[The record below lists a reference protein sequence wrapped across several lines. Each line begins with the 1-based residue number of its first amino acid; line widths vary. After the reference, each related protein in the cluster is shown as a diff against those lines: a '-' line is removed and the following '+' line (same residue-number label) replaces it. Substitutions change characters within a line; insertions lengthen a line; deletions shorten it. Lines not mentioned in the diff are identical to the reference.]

1 LKEKLLEFRSEG
13 VIHKK
18 FKATSVGYDWN
29 TFPMKLY
36 QIGKRLFW
44 DPAKIDFSKDKEDWK
59 KLSKD
64 EKNYLLN
71 IVSLFMAG
79 EEAVAVDITP
89 LISTMINEGRVEDV
103 IYLEQFA
110 FEEAKH
116 AEAFRRFCDS
126 LEINDDLTIFT
137 TEYNPWYQKIFYE
150 ELPSVMWK
158 LRVDPSP
165 ENLAVAV
172 TTYNLYVEGVAAESG
187 YKTFKHI
194 FNSLNIMPGLSKT
207 VNLIATD
214 ESRHIA
220 YGTYLITRLI
230 VENGE
235 SIYRKAIEQFNKLVG
250 IVQSLTRPLAK
261 LPFGL
266 TPDFTIENRKQLVN
280 ARLTVIER
288 ALKMTPEQVKS
299 FSPKDLGVIE
309 EIKLDK

>member
-1 LKEKLLEFRSEG
+1 
-13 VIHKK
+13 
-18 FKATSVGYDWN
+18 
-29 TFPMKLY
+29 M
-36 QIGKRLFW
+36 
-44 DPAKIDFSKDKEDWK
+44 
-59 KLSKD
+59 
-64 EKNYLLN
+64 
-71 IVSLFMAG
+71 
-79 EEAVAVDITP
+79 
-89 LISTMINEGRVEDV
+89 
-103 IYLEQFA
+103 
-110 FEEAKH
+110 
-116 AEAFRRFCDS
+116 
-126 LEINDDLTIFT
+126 
-137 TEYNPWYQKIFYE
+137 
-150 ELPSVMWK
+150 
-158 LRVDPSP
+158 
-165 ENLAVAV
+165 
-172 TTYNLYVEGVAAESG
+172 AAESG